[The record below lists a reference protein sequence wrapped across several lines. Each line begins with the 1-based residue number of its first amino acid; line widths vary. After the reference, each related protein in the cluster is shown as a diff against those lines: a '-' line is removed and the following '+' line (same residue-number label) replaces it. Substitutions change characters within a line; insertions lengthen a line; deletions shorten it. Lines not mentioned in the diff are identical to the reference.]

1 MKLIA
6 NQSKTTIMK
15 KQILYIDSDVAS
27 YILVSAIL
35 NDPNIE
41 ITHCRDG
48 LTAIKAFKQYPL
60 FDLIITEIKVPI
72 VNGFTILHE
81 IRGIKPGISIIAQT
95 ASVLDNM
102 KERCLEAG
110 FNEFVAKPI
119 KIDYFVRMVV
129 KYAYTLSTFAL

>member
-1 MKLIA
+1 MKSIA
-6 NQSKTTIMK
+6 NQSITTIMK
-15 KQILYIDSDVAS
+15 KQILYIDSDTAS

-35 NDPNIE
+35 NDPIIE

-48 LTAIKAFKQYPL
+48 LTAIKSFKQYPF

-81 IRGIKPGISIIAQT
+81 IRRIKPDIPIIAQT

-110 FNEFVAKPI
+110 FNEFVAKPF
-119 KIDYFVRMVV
+119 KLSLFVSIVN
-129 KYAYTLSTFAL
+129 KYIPKTVPV

>member
-1 MKLIA
+1 
-6 NQSKTTIMK
+6 MK
-15 KQILYIDSDVAS
+15 KQILYIDSDIAS

-48 LTAIKAFKQYPL
+48 LTAIKSFKQYPL
-60 FDLIITEIKVPI
+60 FDLIITEIKVPV
-72 VNGFTILHE
+72 VNGFTSLHE
-81 IRGIKPGISIIAQT
+81 IRRIKPDIPIIAQT

-110 FNEFVAKPI
+110 FNEFVAKPFEI
-119 KIDYFVRMVV
+119 GCFVRLVV
-129 KYAYTLSTFAL
+129 KFAYAINTFAL

>member
-1 MKLIA
+1 
-6 NQSKTTIMK
+6 MK
-15 KQILYIDSDVAS
+15 KQILYIDSDIAS
-27 YILVSAIL
+27 YILISAIL
-35 NDPNIE
+35 YDPNVE

-48 LTAIKAFKQYPL
+48 LIAIKSFKQYPL
-60 FDLIITEIKVPI
+60 FDLIITEIKVPV

-81 IRGIKPGISIIAQT
+81 IRMFKPDIPIIAQT

-119 KIDYFVRMVV
+119 EITQFRQSLY
-129 KYAYTLSTFAL
+129 YALDTIK